1 MIVQYLAGVFYAFV
15 GINLFVALPFMVVT
29 DASPTPSDLFKTFF
43 ITLFFAASLSA
54 LGM

>member
-1 MIVQYLAGVFYAFV
+1 MWHQYVASVFYAFV

-29 DASPTPSDLFKTFF
+29 EANPTPNDLVKTFF
-43 ITLFFAASLSA
+43 ITFFFAASLSA